1 MKITIAILTLAL
13 LSNAGQAQTAEDSIK
28 ATVNTL
34 FVAMKTSDP
43 AKLSSTFDMSAVLQ
57 TIAKNGAGE
66 TVVKNEEVKEF
77 ADAVS
82 KMPAGDADERVEFG
96 HILIDGPMATV
107 WAPYKF
113 YYKGTF
119 SHCGVD
125 MFQLV
130 RMKGGWKIV
139 YLIDTRRKEPC
150 L

>member
-1 MKITIAILTLAL
+1 LNRTILL
-13 LSNAGQAQTAEDSIK
+13 LSMILLATPGQAQTAEDSIK
-28 ATVNTL
+28 ATVNAL
-34 FVAMKTSDP
+34 FLAMKASDP
-43 AKLSSTFDMSAVLQ
+43 AKLSATFDASAVLQ
-57 TIAKNGAGE
+57 TIAKDGAGE
-66 TVVKNEEVKEF
+66 TVVKNEQVKDF
-77 ADAVS
+77 ADAIS
-82 KMPAGDADERVEFG
+82 KLPAGDADERVEFG

-113 YYKGTF
+113 FYKGTF

>member
-1 MKITIAILTLAL
+1 MHRTILLLAMVL
-13 LSNAGQAQTAEDSIK
+13 LANAGRAQTAEDSIK

-43 AKLSSTFDMSAVLQ
+43 AKLTSTFDVSAVLQ
-57 TIAKNGAGE
+57 TIAKDGAGE
-66 TVVKNEEVKEF
+66 TVVKNEQVKEF

-113 YYKGTF
+113 YYKGKF

-125 MFQLV
+125 LFQLV

>member
-1 MKITIAILTLAL
+1 
-13 LSNAGQAQTAEDSIK
+13 
-28 ATVNTL
+28 
-34 FVAMKTSDP
+34 
-43 AKLSSTFDMSAVLQ
+43 
-57 TIAKNGAGE
+57 
-66 TVVKNEEVKEF
+66 
-77 ADAVS
+77 
-82 KMPAGDADERVEFG
+82 
-96 HILIDGPMATV
+96 MATV